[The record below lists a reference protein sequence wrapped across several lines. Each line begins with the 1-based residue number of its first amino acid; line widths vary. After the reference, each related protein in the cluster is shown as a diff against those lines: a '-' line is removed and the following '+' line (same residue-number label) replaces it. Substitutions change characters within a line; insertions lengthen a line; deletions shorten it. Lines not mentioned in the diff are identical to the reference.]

1 MRRTYILF
9 LFISIVMGM
18 SSFANASVTVPEV
31 GKVYHLVHNRTGYY
45 LTTNISA
52 QGASIS
58 TSAFTLFLKGVGYIR
73 FKKSS
78 RSYTGINA
86 IIGIRDGLRLLP
98 KSGIG
103 PYSSC
108 R

>member
-9 LFISIVMGM
+9 LFISIEMGM

-31 GKVYHLVHNRTGYY
+31 GKVNHLVHNRTGYY

-58 TSAFTLFLKGVGYIR
+58 PASGEINQRFHFIPQGGGVYQIQEVESQLYWYKR
-73 FKKSS
+73 DNWD
-78 RSYTGINA
+78 TGWT
-86 IIGIRDGLRLLP
+86 
-98 KSGIG
+98 
-103 PYSSC
+103 
-108 R
+108 